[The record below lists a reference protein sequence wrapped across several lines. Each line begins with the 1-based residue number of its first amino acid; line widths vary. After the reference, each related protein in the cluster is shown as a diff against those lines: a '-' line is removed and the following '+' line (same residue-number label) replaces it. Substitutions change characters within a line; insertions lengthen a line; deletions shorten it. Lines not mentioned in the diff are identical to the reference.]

1 MNRFVICLLPSLLFW
16 WTPIVTVLPFLE
28 ARPVTVTP
36 TSQTHEDDHTSV
48 TPDDSYWTESVYNAI
63 TLLGVVSP
71 AAFYK
76 ALCDKEPGAF
86 TENVT
91 VGDVGNGSKV
101 AGSRYQPRLRP
112 GRRLKDISQ
121 ELDTTDLQFY
131 SHVVVHAGTND
142 LTERDDEHDI
152 ANIEKEAERLC
163 TIVKDKHPRVKLAL
177 SGICP
182 RADRA
187 LPAAKVAPA
196 NAALRRV
203 ADERR
208 VLHVD
213 NEGSFQY
220 RNGQLD
226 ESLYDRDRLHIR
238 RRRGASR
245 LVSNINEVVPI
256 LPTRSRKQQPR
267 QIPGEPPCHFCGESG
282 HVTRACRHGG
292 PIRCKSCNQLGHK
305 AKMCRF

>member
-1 MNRFVICLLPSLLFW
+1 MSANTTDHSAQHDTTAQSNREESGSNKDTKKVLLIGDSNLKYVNTRGLQD
-16 WTPIVTVLPFLE
+16 TIVMT
-28 ARPVTVTP
+28 
-36 TSQTHEDDHTSV
+36 
-48 TPDDSYWTESVYNAI
+48 
-63 TLLGVVSP
+63 
-71 AAFYK
+71 
-76 ALCDKEPGAF
+76 
-86 TENVT
+86 
-91 VGDVGNGSKV
+91 
-101 AGSRYQPRLRP
+101 RP

-121 ELDTTDLQFY
+121 ELDTTDLQSY

-142 LTERDDEHDI
+142 LTEREDEHDI
-152 ANIEKEAERLC
+152 ANIGKEAERLC

-208 VLHVD
+208 VLYVD

-226 ESLYDRDRLHIR
+226 ESLYDRDRLHIS

-245 LVSNINEVVPI
+245 LVANINEVVPI
-256 LPTRSRKQQPR
+256 LPTRSRMQQPR